1 MVLHPHMCIIYMH
14 TSNKIFLKPILPFP
28 HLLIAWFY
36 VWVHARVCKKNLLGW
51 RESSLGASVCPAI
64 LITWIC
70 FPKTYSKAIE
80 ATVTQASGTPEGLPP
95 EGRGSRV
102 SFATQGV
109 WTSLSEMLKRARER
123 FPRRSSKPTPYYP
136 FYSNAGPWVKHVFK
150 DASLHEE
157 TESLKMLKHNGI
169 RGRRSFARVL
179 SCKPNCP
186 IFPWNTVFSLDKLNV
201 VRVGCASELR
211 VWLTSPKH
219 SEPVP

>member
-1 MVLHPHMCIIYMH
+1 MVLHPHMPIIYMH

-36 VWVHARVCKKNLLGW
+36 VWVHARVCKKSLGLEREFTGCKCLPCSLDNLNLLPQNLFEGHRSHSDTSVWNSW
-51 RESSLGASVCPAI
+51 RPPSWRQGFKGVFCYTGSLNQLV
-64 LITWIC
+64 WNVE
-70 FPKTYSKAIE
+70 KSKGK
-80 ATVTQASGTPEGLPP
+80 V
-95 EGRGSRV
+95 
-102 SFATQGV
+102 
-109 WTSLSEMLKRARER
+109 
-123 FPRRSSKPTPYYP
+123 PRRSSKPTLYYP

-169 RGRRSFARVL
+169 RGRCYARVL
-179 SCKPNCP
+179 SFKPNCP

-201 VRVGCASELR
+201 MRVGCASELR

-219 SEPVP
+219 IEPVP